1 MVTVLCKRKTMGTR
15 FCIRVLSRDDIRE
28 FKKKNKQTKK
38 SNGNGNVAKK
48 KLCTTMAVY
57 VHYNSQYISLR
68 SSVKQQREM
77 TKFCIVWRT

>member
-1 MVTVLCKRKTMGTR
+1 MVTVLCKRNQWELR
-15 FCIRVLSRDDIRE
+15 QFFIRVLSRDNIRE
-28 FKKKNKQTKK
+28 FKKKKNRTVTETGASLKK
-38 SNGNGNVAKK
+38 GLMGRT
-48 KLCTTMAVY
+48 LAVC